1 MSNIGGDIVER
12 IDENKLREKLDISI
26 WRRFSK
32 YLYEFKK
39 ELLLMGFL
47 MMIVAGV
54 DALAPLFTR
63 YAIDNFITKKST
75 NGLKGFAIVYF
86 CATLFQALNVKLF
99 IMQAGKVETRL
110 AYHIR
115 KLGFRRLQELSFS
128 YYDNSSVGWLMARMT
143 SDIARLSEIISWGLV
158 HIIWALVMMLGFLV
172 IMLYNDVK
180 LTLVSMCVVL
190 PLFLIGMYFQKKIL
204 KSYRKVRKLNSK
216 ITADFSEE
224 VAGVR
229 TTKTLV
235 RENENLIEFKKD
247 ADSMRY
253 SAIRAI
259 IFSSLFL
266 PIVISMG
273 SIGTGLAL
281 WFGGE
286 KVLSGALTYGTF
298 VMFISYTIQ
307 FFEPLSE
314 LATNIAELQNAQ
326 ASAERIITLVETEPD
341 IRDKKA
347 VMEKY
352 GDLFNAKK
360 KNWEKIRGDIEFKD
374 VSFSYK
380 NGEKVLQNFN
390 LKVKKGETIALV
402 GETGSG
408 KSTIV
413 NLLCRFY
420 EPNRGEI
427 FIDGKEYRERSLL
440 WLQSN
445 IGYVL
450 QSPHLFSGT
459 IKDNIRYG
467 KLEAS
472 QEEIERA
479 AKLVNAH
486 EFIIKMENGYDTEV
500 GEGGGSLSTGE
511 KQLISFA
518 RAIIANPAIFVLD
531 EATSSIDTETEKVI
545 GNAIERALSDR
556 TSFVIAHRL
565 STIVSADKILVIS
578 KGKIIEAG
586 NHRELIRRKGYYYR
600 LYTNQLLQEKELE
613 SANIC

>member
-1 MSNIGGDIVER
+1 MER
-12 IDENKLREKLDISI
+12 LDEYKITEKFNLGI
-26 WRRFSK
+26 WKRFFK

-39 ELLLMGFL
+39 GLLIMAFL
-47 MMIVAGV
+47 MIIVAGI
-54 DALAPLFTR
+54 DAVLPLLTK
-63 YAIDNFITKKST
+63 YAIDNFIAKKST
-75 NGLKGFAIVYF
+75 DGLKAFTMAYFGIFA
-86 CATLFQALNVKLF
+86 FQALNVKLF
-99 IMQAGKVETRL
+99 IMQAGKIETEL

-115 KLGFRRLQELSFS
+115 KLGFKRLQQLSFS
-128 YYDNSSVGWLMARMT
+128 YYDNSSVGWLMSRMT
-143 SDIARLSEIISWGLV
+143 SDVTRLSEIVSWGLIDMV
-158 HIIWALVMMLGFLV
+158 WAVSMMIGFLA
-172 IMLYNDVK
+172 IMLYYNVK
-180 LTLVSMCVVL
+180 MTLISMCVV
-190 PLFLIGMYFQKKIL
+190 PVLFVIGMFFQRKIL
-204 KSYRKVRKLNSK
+204 KSYRKVRKLNSQ

-224 VAGVR
+224 VAAAK

-235 RENENLIEFKKD
+235 RENENLKEFKRD

-253 SAIRAI
+253 SAVRAVM
-259 IFSSLFL
+259 FSSLFL

-281 WFGGE
+281 WFGGD
-286 KVLSGALTYGTF
+286 KVITETLTYGTF

-307 FFEPLSE
+307 FFDPLSR
-314 LATNIAELQNAQ
+314 LAETLAELQNAQ

-341 IRDKKA
+341 IWDKKD
-347 VMEKY
+347 VVKVY
-352 GDLFNAKK
+352 GDLFNPNKE
-360 KNWEKIRGDIEFKD
+360 NWEKIYGEIEFKN
-374 VSFSYK
+374 VNFSYK

-420 EPNRGEI
+420 EPNSGEI
-427 FIDGKEYRERSLL
+427 LIDGKDYRERSLL

-445 IGYVL
+445 LGYVL

-459 IKDNIRYG
+459 IKDNIKYG
-467 KLEAS
+467 KLDAS
-472 QEEIERA
+472 QEEIEEA

-486 EFIIKMENGYDTEV
+486 NFIMNMEKGYDTEV
-500 GEGGGSLSTGE
+500 GEGGGNLSTGE

-531 EATSSIDTETEKVI
+531 EATSSIDTETEKMI
-545 GNAIERALSDR
+545 ENAIEKTLSGR
-556 TSFVIAHRL
+556 TSFIIAHRL
-565 STIVSADKILVIS
+565 STIVSADKILVIR

-586 NHRELIRRKGYYYR
+586 NHKELLRRKGYYYR

-613 SANIC
+613 SKRI

>member
-1 MSNIGGDIVER
+1 MGK
-12 IDENKLREKLDISI
+12 IDENKIREKLDISV
-26 WRRFSK
+26 WRRFFK
-32 YLYEFKK
+32 YSSNFKK
-39 ELLLMGFL
+39 EFFLMGFL
-47 MMIVAGV
+47 MMLVAGV
-54 DALAPLFTR
+54 DALAPLFTK
-63 YAIDNFITKKST
+63 YAIDNFIVSKTT
-75 NGLKGFAIVYF
+75 NGLKTFCIVYF
-86 CATLFQALNVKLF
+86 CVIVFQAINVKLF
-99 IMQAGKVETRL
+99 IMQAGKVETGL

-115 KLGFRRLQELSFS
+115 KLGFKKLQELSFS

-143 SDIARLSEIISWGLV
+143 SDVSRLSEIISWGLV
-158 HIIWALVMMLGFLV
+158 HIIWALGIMFGFLI

-180 LTLVSMCVVL
+180 LTLISMSVV
-190 PLFLIGMYFQKKIL
+190 PLLFFTGMYFQKKIL
-204 KSYRKVRKLNSK
+204 KYYRKVRKLNSR

-224 VAGVR
+224 VAGAK

-235 RENENLIEFKKD
+235 REGENLIEFKRD
-247 ADSMRY
+247 AEDMRQ
-253 SAIRAI
+253 SSIRAI

-273 SIGTGLAL
+273 SIGTGIAL
-281 WFGGE
+281 CFGGD
-286 KVLSGALTYGTF
+286 KVIAGALTYGTF

-307 FFEPLSE
+307 FFEPLSD

-326 ASAERIITLVETEPD
+326 ASAERVLNLIETEPD
-341 IRDKKA
+341 IKDKRD
-347 VMEKY
+347 VIEKY
-352 GDLFNAKK
+352 GDLFNVKK

-380 NGEKVLQNFN
+380 NGEKVLQKFN
-390 LKVKKGETIALV
+390 LKIKKGDTIALV

-420 EPNRGEI
+420 EPNSGQI
-427 FIDGKEYRERSLL
+427 LIDGKDYRERSLL

-467 KLEAS
+467 KLEACD
-472 QEEIERA
+472 EEIERA

-486 EFIIKMENGYDTEV
+486 EFIMKMEKGYDTEV
-500 GEGGGSLSTGE
+500 GEGGGNLSTGE

-518 RAIIANPAIFVLD
+518 RAIIANPSIFVLD
-531 EATSSIDTETEKVI
+531 EATSSIDTETEKMI
-545 GNAIERALSDR
+545 GNAIEKVLSDR

-565 STIVSADKILVIS
+565 STIVSADKILVIN
-578 KGKIIEAG
+578 KGKVIEAG
-586 NHRELIRRKGYYYR
+586 NHRELIKRKGYYYR
-600 LYTNQLLQEKELE
+600 LYTNQLLLEKELE
-613 SANIC
+613 SVNIS